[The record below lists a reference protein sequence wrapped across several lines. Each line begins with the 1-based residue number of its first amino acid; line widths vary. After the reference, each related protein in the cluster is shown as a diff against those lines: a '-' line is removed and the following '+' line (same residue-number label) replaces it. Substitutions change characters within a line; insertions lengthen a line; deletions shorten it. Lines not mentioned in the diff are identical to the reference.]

1 MKTLHKPALLIGA
14 FLALCC
20 TAASAQLT
28 NQGML
33 DQVVTEFATRATAWQ
48 TVVMNAAM
56 FLFWTLGTISM
67 VVTFGFMALRKA
79 DIGEFFA
86 EFIKFILFFGF
97 FLWLLR
103 NGPNFAN
110 SIIQSLARIGE
121 QASGFS
127 SITPSSIVDVGFM
140 IWKQA
145 IRNLSAWSPI
155 DSFIGAVLSA
165 GILLLLAVIAVNMLL
180 LLVSGWLLSYAGIF
194 FLGFGGSRWTSDM
207 AINYYKTVLGVAV
220 QIMTMVLL
228 VGIGN
233 DLLSSFYAKMNT
245 GTLNFEELGVMLVF
259 CLALLMLVNRVPPL
273 VAGVITGS
281 SVGGAG
287 GIGNFGA
294 GAAMGAAMGAATMA
308 AGAASVAGT
317 AVMGSAASTAGGASA
332 LKAAYSKA
340 SAASSEGGGG
350 GGGMG
355 ETMGGVATAAAGPGS
370 GSSGGGSVFAGM
382 DSGSSSGG
390 GFGGGASEGGGS
402 GGQGSAP
409 VGEGK
414 DAGGGGAAPG
424 AEGKADAGGKAAGS
438 DAKGGG
444 LGTGLAPGE
453 QRSTGSMLGRAATI
467 AAGTAGNLAQGSWDV
482 AKAKAASM
490 RESAL
495 DRISETTGGKIA
507 SAIRA
512 SRDQE
517 GASHDAAAFD
527 SNSLGKAP
535 VSDDEVAAFVSGRPQ

>member
-1 MKTLHKPALLIGA
+1 MKTMHKPTLLIGA
-14 FLALCC
+14 FLAVCC

-56 FLFWTLGTISM
+56 FLFWTLGAISM

-535 VSDDEVAAFVSGRPQ
+535 VADDEVAAFVSGRPQ